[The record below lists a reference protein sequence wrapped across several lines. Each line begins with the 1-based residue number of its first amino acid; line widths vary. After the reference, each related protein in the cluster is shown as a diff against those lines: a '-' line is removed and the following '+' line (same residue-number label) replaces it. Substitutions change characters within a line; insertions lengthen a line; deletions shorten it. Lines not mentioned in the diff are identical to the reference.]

1 MLRRQQADDALP
13 TDLTPPHC
21 RPLSRYCAWRSSVV
35 RALGRASGRR
45 LLLLDGRGE
54 WRGRLFLASSGAS
67 VVADPRPG
75 AVLPPALVQHAR
87 RHGGARFG
95 QGQSAWGN
103 PERLAGPFFGHRNL
117 CRRRA
122 QRTVC
127 RGERLLGGAAG
138 GAHGVR
144 RHVGTGRGRAP
155 RIQRHHGQAVAHGD
169 AARRRV
175 DCAGTT
181 LERQRHCAIWRAD
194 GAGLDLPRRHR
205 RLRANGVGSAGAH
218 HGGAASQGGEAH
230 MNWRSA
236 WESDVFR
243 HYVGLVLGV
252 LAVAGLALSIVTWVF
267 KKDVRSIWATYRSW
281 LVMAPLVLGGI
292 FAGRVVVI
300 VGLAL
305 VAGIGFKEFARA
317 TGLYRDW
324 WMTGAVYLGIA
335 AVGLTS
341 LVSPPNG
348 GPPGWYGLFM
358 TLPVYVIALLLL
370 VPIARNRTQG
380 QLQALALAI
389 LAFVYIG
396 WMFGHLGFLANA
408 PHAYGYLLYLIF
420 AVELNDVAAFT
431 CGKLF
436 GRHKFRSESWPCR

>member
-1 MLRRQQADDALP
+1 
-13 TDLTPPHC
+13 
-21 RPLSRYCAWRSSVV
+21 
-35 RALGRASGRR
+35 
-45 LLLLDGRGE
+45 
-54 WRGRLFLASSGAS
+54 
-67 VVADPRPG
+67 
-75 AVLPPALVQHAR
+75 
-87 RHGGARFG
+87 
-95 QGQSAWGN
+95 
-103 PERLAGPFFGHRNL
+103 
-117 CRRRA
+117 
-122 QRTVC
+122 
-127 RGERLLGGAAG
+127 
-138 GAHGVR
+138 
-144 RHVGTGRGRAP
+144 
-155 RIQRHHGQAVAHGD
+155 
-169 AARRRV
+169 
-175 DCAGTT
+175 
-181 LERQRHCAIWRAD
+181 
-194 GAGLDLPRRHR
+194 
-205 RLRANGVGSAGAH
+205 
-218 HGGAASQGGEAH
+218 

-236 WESDVFR
+236 WESDVVR
-243 HYVGLVLGV
+243 HFVGLVLGV
-252 LAVAGLALSIVTWVF
+252 LALAGLALSIVTWVF

-348 GPPGWYGLFM
+348 GPRGWYGLFM

-389 LAFVYIG
+389 VGFVYIG

-436 GRHKFRSESWPCR
+436 GRHKFRSEISPNKTWEGALGALAVSLTLPWLLRFSFPHFGPLQLVLAGLIVGVGGQLGDLSISVIKRDVRIKDMGAVIPGHGGILDRVDSLIYTAPLFLHLVDYYYRIW